1 MGSLRNPVGPLP
13 SSIYWRRRA
22 VVLALLLVLALL
34 AIWAVRSG
42 GPGGG
47 GGSDQ
52 GGKQGG
58 GEVPGTITP
67 GPSSSE
73 SLISERPGGREE
85 SDGGTGGSGGS
96 GGSGGPG
103 GDTEGSSGSGSGG
116 GGADGEGE
124 GGANGSGSGGPG
136 AAGAGGGSAGAVSGG
151 VEAVPA
157 DSTLPDCRP
166 GSVEVALDS
175 EKNRYAPGEDP
186 VFRLTVR
193 NEGGGACKVDFGT
206 GATAFTIIEAEDGD
220 EKVWKSEHCPKGA
233 RSALYKVPAGGTAV
247 RTLEWDR
254 RHSTPE
260 CGTPGAEAKA
270 GTYLVEAEVEGLGK
284 KRVSFVLAKD

>member
-1 MGSLRNPVGPLP
+1 M
-13 SSIYWRRRA
+13 
-22 VVLALLLVLALL
+22 LALLLVLALL
-34 AIWAVRSG
+34 VIWAVRSG
-42 GPGGG
+42 GQGGD

-58 GEVPGTITP
+58 GEAPGTITP

-73 SLISERPGGREE
+73 SVISERPGGREE
-85 SDGGTGGSGGS
+85 SDGGTGGTGGSGGS
-96 GGSGGPG
+96 GGSGDTDGTG
-103 GDTEGSSGSGSGG
+103 GDTAGSAGAGSGG

-124 GGANGSGSGGPG
+124 GGANGSGSGSGG
-136 AAGAGGGSAGAVSGG
+136 SGTGGAGGGTAGVVSGG

-157 DSTLPDCRP
+157 DSTIPDCRP
-166 GSVEVALDS
+166 GSVEVTLRS
-175 EKNRYAPGEDP
+175 EENRYAPGEEP

-193 NEGGGACKVDFGT
+193 NGDGGACKVDFGT
-206 GATAFTIIEAEDGD
+206 GATAFTIIETEDGD

-233 RSALYKVPAGGTAV
+233 RSAFYKVPAGGTAV

-270 GTYLVEAEVEGLGK
+270 GTYLVEAEVEGLEK
-284 KRVSFVLAKD
+284 VRTSFVLTKD